1 MRREPPVPSRV
12 IIVMKMYLDHFH
24 SLIGRVMPDF
34 GLLHLRAHKTD
45 PRAATSTVVACM
57 TLSLALMVTLSL
69 TPPVRPAPPKSAG
82 QVAPPPAADKV
93 TIIAATPRLDVPC
106 AEQTWPYIDRRCLTE
121 STQKR
126 PEPEGRRE
134 AAPLSAPVDPSK
146 AAPPVAS
153 AVTSTPSPAQTQG
166 VAPRDAVRP
175 EAEAPQQPMMNN
187 YSEQAELAEDEEL
200 YPVLSPREWRRLER
214 MERRRAQYERRMRQQ
229 WHPPFFPRIF

>member
-12 IIVMKMYLDHFH
+12 IVVMRMYFDHFH
-24 SLIGRVMPDF
+24 SAVSRVLPNF
-34 GLLHLRAHKTD
+34 GLLRVRTPKTD
-45 PRAATSTVVACM
+45 PRAATSIVLACM

-126 PEPEGRRE
+126 PEPEWRRE

-146 AAPPVAS
+146 AAPPVAAVASPPTTS
-153 AVTSTPSPAQTQG
+153 ASDQVQHSAIIDTS
-166 VAPRDAVRP
+166 
-175 EAEAPQQPMMNN
+175 EE
-187 YSEQAELAEDEEL
+187 AELAEDGDEL
-200 YPVLSPREWRRLER
+200 PHPIPDLTPQEQQRLEQF
-214 MERRRAQYERRMRQQ
+214 ERRRAGQERRMRHQ

>member
-1 MRREPPVPSRV
+1 MR
-12 IIVMKMYLDHFH
+12 MYFDHFH
-24 SLIGRVMPDF
+24 SVIGRVMPNF
-34 GLLHLRAHKTD
+34 GLLRVRTPKTD
-45 PRAATSTVVACM
+45 ARAATSIVIACM

-82 QVAPPPAADKV
+82 QVAPPPAAGKV
-93 TIIAATPRLDVPC
+93 TIIAAKPRLDVPC
-106 AEQTWPYIDRRCLTE
+106 AEQTWPYIDRSCLTE

-126 PEPEGRRE
+126 PEPEWRRE
-134 AAPLSAPVDPSK
+134 AATASAPVDASK
-146 AAPPVAS
+146 ATPPVAS
-153 AVTSTPSPAQTQG
+153 AVTASPPAETQS
-166 VAPRDAVRP
+166 VAPREAAVRP